1 MKEGTPN
8 IGAVC
13 QRLAKHAP
21 SGLSAEQIAYRLGR
35 PYNTLMSELSPLRD
49 THKFDVNLLI
59 PLMRLAGSTEPLHE
73 MARSLGGVYVDF
85 LPVSDAAHPVHGLG
99 EVVRG
104 HDGRHGEG
112 AGGQHHHQ
120 RGKKGTRPAR
130 LQCRGR
136 HFGPAAPDRR
146 GGGPRSG
153 QGVKERPR
161 SCGNNA
167 EGKHP
172 VRTAQ
177 MDRNEIYTGK
187 ARLVNRGNGIV
198 LRCATKGE
206 LAALLSL
213 LRALFPHGG
222 RMKDLMG
229 RAAA

>member
-59 PLMRLAGSTEPLHE
+59 PLMRLAGRLPPGVG
-73 MARSLGGVYVDF
+73 RSASG
-85 LPVSDAAHPVHGLG
+85 AWPVHGLG

-146 GGGPRSG
+146 GGGPGSG

-161 SCGNNA
+161 SCWNNA

-172 VRTAQ
+172 
-177 MDRNEIYTGK
+177 E
-187 ARLVNRGNGIV
+187 
-198 LRCATKGE
+198 
-206 LAALLSL
+206 
-213 LRALFPHGG
+213 
-222 RMKDLMG
+222 
-229 RAAA
+229 

>member
-1 MKEGTPN
+1 MKEDTPN

-73 MARSLGGVYVDF
+73 MARALGGVYVDF
-85 LPVSDAAHPVHGLG
+85 LPVSDVAHPVHGQCMASVKSFG
-99 EVVRG
+99 DMMV
-104 HDGRHGEG
+104 
-112 AGGQHHHQ
+112 
-120 RGKKGTRPAR
+120 GTAKA
-130 LQCRGR
+130 LQGRGR

-146 GGGPRSG
+146 GGGPGSG

-177 MDRNEIYTGK
+177 MDRSEIYTGK

>member
-1 MKEGTPN
+1 MKEDTPN

-73 MARSLGGVYVDF
+73 MARALGGVYVDF

-120 RGKKGTRPAR
+120 RERRELAR
-130 LQCRGR
+130 LGYRAVGDILALLFQIDEAEARDRGR
-136 HFGPAAPDRR
+136 A
-146 GGGPRSG
+146 
-153 QGVKERPR
+153 
-161 SCGNNA
+161 
-167 EGKHP
+167 
-172 VRTAQ
+172 
-177 MDRNEIYTGK
+177 
-187 ARLVNRGNGIV
+187 
-198 LRCATKGE
+198 
-206 LAALLSL
+206 
-213 LRALFPHGG
+213 
-222 RMKDLMG
+222 
-229 RAAA
+229 